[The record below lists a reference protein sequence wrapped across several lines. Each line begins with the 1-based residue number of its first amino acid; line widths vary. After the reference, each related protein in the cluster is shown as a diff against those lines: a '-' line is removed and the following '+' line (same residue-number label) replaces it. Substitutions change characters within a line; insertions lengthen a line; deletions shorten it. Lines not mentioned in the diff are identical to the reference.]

1 MKCFQRMMTSR
12 RAWMWCVHW
21 ETCCPLG
28 NCTPPPLPTWP
39 SRPAHSALFTGPC
52 NAQIH
57 QPEQFL
63 SRPGIFFS
71 PKNRPYF
78 GCGIYIYIVDAVKKT
93 RRNITQFLSWQLLP
107 SKFMWKDPWLELCG
121 NLISAAPVKTSPKA
135 VYVIMNTIIS
145 NDSNI
150 QISKKKNTIS
160 LLMTWGWICTL
171 RNVELGKACLHWSL
185 RRGSQVVGSGWEGLL
200 QVNNAQLQTRN
211 NSDKGTFILSH
222 PSS

>member
-1 MKCFQRMMTSR
+1 MARMVMYTL
-12 RAWMWCVHW
+12 W

-93 RRNITQFLSWQLLP
+93 RRIITQFLSWQLLP

-150 QISKKKNTIS
+150 QISKKKYNYS
-160 LLMTWGWICTL
+160 MSWQEGEFVHWEMLNWEKPVCTG
-171 RNVELGKACLHWSL
+171 VWE
-185 RRGSQVVGSGWEGLL
+185 EGL
-200 QVNNAQLQTRN
+200 
-211 NSDKGTFILSH
+211 K
-222 PSS
+222 